1 MSGGMD
7 TESVPSDVAALL
19 RSQLEATGRSAESSP
34 ALSGKDAPVSGRGRG
49 RAAAKPAAAKPAAA
63 KPAAAK
69 PAAKKPAAK
78 KPAAKVALVKK
89 AAARP
94 KSKR

>member
-1 MSGGMD
+1 MQSE
-7 TESVPSDVAALL
+7 TVPSDVAALL
-19 RSQLEATGRSAESSP
+19 RSQLEATGRSADSAP
-34 ALSGKDAPVSGRGRG
+34 ALSGKDAPAGG
-49 RAAAKPAAAKPAAA
+49 RARAKAKPAAK
-63 KPAAAK
+63 K

-89 AAARP
+89 SGARS

>member
-19 RSQLEATGRSAESSP
+19 RSQLEATGRSAESAP

-49 RAAAKPAAAKPAAA
+49 RAAAKPAAKPAAKKPAAA
-63 KPAAAK
+63 
-69 PAAKKPAAK
+69 KPAAK

>member
-19 RSQLEATGRSAESSP
+19 RSQLEATGRSAESAP

-49 RAAAKPAAAKPAAA
+49 RAAAKPATA
-63 KPAAAK
+63 
-69 PAAKKPAAK
+69 

>member
-1 MSGGMD
+1 SNMSGGMD

-19 RSQLEATGRSAESSP
+19 RSQLEATGRSAESAP
-34 ALSGKDAPVSGRGRG
+34 ALSGKDAPVGGRGRG
-49 RAAAKPAAAKPAAA
+49 RASA

-69 PAAKKPAAK
+69 PAAKKPAAAKPAAK

>member
-49 RAAAKPAAAKPAAA
+49 RAAAKPAAK

-69 PAAKKPAAK
+69 PAAKKA
-78 KPAAKVALVKK
+78 AAKVALVKK

>member
-1 MSGGMD
+1 MES
-7 TESVPSDVAALL
+7 ESVPSDVAALL
-19 RSQLEATGRSAESSP
+19 RSQLEATGRSADSAP
-34 ALSGKDAPVSGRGRG
+34 ALSGKDASTGGRT
-49 RAAAKPAAAKPAAA
+49 RAKAKPAAK
-63 KPAAAK
+63 K

-89 AAARP
+89 PAARP

>member
-1 MSGGMD
+1 MSTGVES
-7 TESVPSDVAALL
+7 ESVPSDVEALL
-19 RSQLEATGRSAESSP
+19 RAQLEATGRSAESAP
-34 ALSGKDAPVSGRGRG
+34 ALSGKDAPTSGRA
-49 RAAAKPAAAKPAAA
+49 RAK
-63 KPAAAK
+63 AK

-89 AAARP
+89 PAARP

>member
-1 MSGGMD
+1 MD

-19 RSQLEATGRSAESSP
+19 RSQLEATGRSAESAP

-49 RAAAKPAAAKPAAA
+49 RAAAKPASK

-69 PAAKKPAAK
+69 PAAKKA
-78 KPAAKVALVKK
+78 AAKVALVKK

>member
-1 MSGGMD
+1 M
-7 TESVPSDVAALL
+7 
-19 RSQLEATGRSAESSP
+19 
-34 ALSGKDAPVSGRGRG
+34 SGKDAPTGG
-49 RAAAKPAAAKPAAA
+49 RARAK
-63 KPAAAK
+63 AK

-89 AAARP
+89 PAARP

>member
-19 RSQLEATGRSAESSP
+19 RSQLEATGRSAESAP

-49 RAAAKPAAAKPAAA
+49 RAAAN
-63 KPAAAK
+63 PAAAK
-69 PAAKKPAAK
+69 PAAKKPAAAKPAAK

-94 KSKR
+94 KS

>member
-1 MSGGMD
+1 MD
-7 TESVPSDVAALL
+7 TEPIPTDVAALL
-19 RSQLEATGRSAESSP
+19 RSQLEVTGRSAESAP
-34 ALSGKDAPVSGRGRG
+34 ALSGKEAPVSGRGRG
-49 RAAAKPAAAKPAAA
+49 RAAAKPAAK
-63 KPAAAK
+63 K